1 MIAFIRRY
9 PLAAFF
15 IGAYLGSWLFWSPM
29 VLIHG
34 LPFGVVALINQL
46 GLFAGPFAS
55 ALVVT
60 RIIGGKEAVKPLLAS
75 MLQWRV
81 RPVWYLLAVIMI
93 PVATAAGYFVVSWQR
108 IELLPLQV
116 LVTLYVVYLLGG
128 PLQEEIGWRGFALL
142 RLQTKFAPVVAAL
155 LLGVVHCLWHA
166 PLFLTTEWDTARDSP
181 DQYLA
186 YLLLVLSMSIIMSWL
201 YNGSQGS
208 VLLAILGHNGINWA
222 LTAVGASTTWPAA
235 GGMVLLASISIVITK
250 GQLGV
255 ATR

>member
-1 MIAFIRRY
+1 M
-9 PLAAFF
+9 
-15 IGAYLGSWLFWSPM
+15 
-29 VLIHG
+29 
-34 LPFGVVALINQL
+34 
-46 GLFAGPFAS
+46 
-55 ALVVT
+55 
-60 RIIGGKEAVKPLLAS
+60 
-75 MLQWRV
+75 
-81 RPVWYLLAVIMI
+81 
-93 PVATAAGYFVVSWQR
+93 
-108 IELLPLQV
+108 LPLQV